1 VQIRARLAELSTAAG
16 RKDYDWSHLA
26 ARYWPARVDEKCKA
40 DASLGV
46 AHGCFWR
53 YHPARAW
60 AWELRLQ
67 DEIGP
72 DFHIDEADSDT
83 HRAAYLRDNPAEA
96 LDAVEKEVLRRR
108 RKRKAHQPE
117 LHTPETGLWTEDPD
131 LVWAL
136 EMRLAEKLGH
146 DFRLIAPDKPAARSE
161 YEAAHPDDVKRRK
174 DLIASLAPLMFPGGD
189 ADDAADAAGDD
200 DAADD
205 PDGDEA
211 DSGDAAREA

>member
-72 DFHIDEADSDT
+72 DFHIDESDSDT
-83 HRAAYLRDNPAEA
+83 HRAQYLRENPAEA

-108 RKRKAHQPE
+108 RKHKAHQPE
-117 LHTPETGLWTEDPD
+117 LHTPETGLWTENPD

-146 DFRLIAPDKPAARSE
+146 DFRLIAPDEPAARAT
-161 YEAAHPDDVKRRK
+161 YEATHPDDVKRRK
-174 DLIASLAPLMFPGGD
+174 DLIASLTPLMLPGGD
-189 ADDAADAAGDD
+189 AEDADDAAGDD